1 MVQLHLEYKVQCK
14 MAQHF
19 AEQTFTMYINKK
31 TLNLLVTI
39 LLYKYVNYRK

>member
-14 MAQHF
+14 MAQP
-19 AEQTFTMYINKK
+19 EQTFTMYINKK